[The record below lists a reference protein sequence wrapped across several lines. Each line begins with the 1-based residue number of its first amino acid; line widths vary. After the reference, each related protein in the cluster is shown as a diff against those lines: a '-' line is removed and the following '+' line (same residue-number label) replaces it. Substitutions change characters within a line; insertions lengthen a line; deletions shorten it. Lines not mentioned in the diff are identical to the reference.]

1 MSSSYLKA
9 QEDGRQKR
17 AKIREEMRVR
27 FAGQA
32 LSGLIMLN
40 QGYKNPDSL
49 AEECVAIADAL
60 IRRLGYARDVKPSDL
75 TEEEKQ
81 PLD

>member
-17 AKIREEMRVR
+17 AKVREDMRVK

-32 LSGLIMLN
+32 LTGLIM
-40 QGYKNPDSL
+40 QGFKDQDSL
-49 AEECVAIADAL
+49 ADDCVTIADAL

-75 TEEEKQ
+75 TEEEKE

>member
-9 QEDGRQKR
+9 QEDGKQKR
-17 AKIREEMRVR
+17 AKVREEMRVK

-32 LSGLIMLN
+32 LAGLIM
-40 QGYKNPDSL
+40 QGFKDQDSL
-49 AEECVAIADAL
+49 AEDCVAIADAM
-60 IRRLGYARDVKPSDL
+60 IRRLGYAKEVKPSDL
-75 TEEEKQ
+75 TDEEKN